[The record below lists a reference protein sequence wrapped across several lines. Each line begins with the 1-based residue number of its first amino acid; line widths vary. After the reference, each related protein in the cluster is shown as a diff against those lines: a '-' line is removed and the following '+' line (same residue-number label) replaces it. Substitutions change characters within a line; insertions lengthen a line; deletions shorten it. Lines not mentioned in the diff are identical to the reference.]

1 MEKCGHFPHIENPQK
16 FNRIL
21 HDFLTDANSR
31 PLEITQSQRWWWSLN
46 CNIQDNHGK
55 YFNYLRPQA
64 NFVSMV
70 TFFSTDTKKSVQWC
84 IDPTSFGVQEI
95 GSHEFFTKDVQNWRF
110 PQQLSFWKMICSYSH
125 NPQLQCSAAM
135 MYQYYYYNI
144 IPNNFGGRSRD
155 IHIQECLWVGTLK
168 RVVFDEFQIS
178 KTKEVDKDIR

>member
-95 GSHEFFTKDVQNWRF
+95 GSHVSSPRMCKIEDFLNSFLSGRRSAHILITHSCNV
-110 PQQLSFWKMICSYSH
+110 QQLWCI
-125 NPQLQCSAAM
+125 
-135 MYQYYYYNI
+135 NI
-144 IPNNFGGRSRD
+144 ITTISFPTTSVV
-155 IHIQECLWVGTLK
+155 EVGTYTYRSACEL
-168 RVVFDEFQIS
+168 EL
-178 KTKEVDKDIR
+178 